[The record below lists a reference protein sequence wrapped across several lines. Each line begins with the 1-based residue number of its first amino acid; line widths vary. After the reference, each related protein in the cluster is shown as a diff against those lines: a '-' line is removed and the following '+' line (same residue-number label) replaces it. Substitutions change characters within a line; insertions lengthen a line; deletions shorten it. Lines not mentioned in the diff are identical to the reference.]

1 MRILPPMSDKPAK
14 TSGGEIVRRAGVV
27 ATGTLTSRILG
38 AVRDAVVAA
47 VFALGATDAFW
58 LAFTI
63 PNALRVLLGEGAVS
77 AAFIPVFTEVRDRES
92 MARAKEFY
100 GNLIGAMAVVLLV
113 VTVVGIACAPW
124 IVKGYAWGFQRDEAL
139 FETTV
144 ALTRLLF
151 PYIFLMGI
159 SALMMGALY
168 ASKRFAAPAFA
179 PALLNI
185 SLIAA
190 ALLLAPVLV
199 ELGWPAIFALAV
211 GALLGGA
218 LQIVAQLP
226 SLQKANLIVRP
237 RIGFSDIYVRKC
249 ARLMVPLL
257 AGLGVYQLNVLL
269 SRLFASFLPTGSV
282 SYLYYGQRLAEIPQ
296 GMFALAIASAA
307 LPSLSD
313 AVAKGDEEEAKR
325 LFRHAL
331 RLSLFVAVPAAV
343 ALAVLAEPTATV
355 FFGRGRYDAAAIHE
369 TTRSLVWQAAGIWA
383 VASVRTIVPMFHAH
397 NDTRTPVIASAFN
410 LVSFVI
416 LSLVLMGP
424 MQHAGLAAATTAA
437 AVTQL
442 VALLWLLHRRSGD
455 LGLAEVNA
463 SVLRIVVASA
473 VMGAVVWMG
482 ASFGQWRNGGN
493 DPRNLAVFG
502 ATVVIGLLTYLGV
515 AAALGSPELR
525 DLKAAIQRRV
535 RA

>member
-1 MRILPPMSDKPAK
+1 MRILPPMSTKPAK

-77 AAFIPVFTEVRDRES
+77 AAFVPVFTEVREREG

-100 GNLIGAMAVVLLV
+100 RNLVGAMAVVLLV
-113 VTVVGIACAPW
+113 VTVAGVAGAPW
-124 IVKGYAWGFQRDEAL
+124 LVKGYAWGFQRDEAL

-179 PALLNI
+179 PVWLNI
-185 SLIAA
+185 CLIGA
-190 ALLLAPVLV
+190 ALLLAPMFV
-199 ELGWPAIFALAV
+199 EFGWPAIFALAI

-226 SLQKANLIVRP
+226 SLAKEKLIIRP
-237 RIGFSDIYVRKC
+237 RVGFRDIYVRKC
-249 ARLMVPLL
+249 ARLMVPLM

-331 RLSLFVAVPAAV
+331 RLSLFVAVPATV
-343 ALAVLAEPTATV
+343 ALVVLAEPAATV
-355 FFGRGRYDAAAIHE
+355 FFGRGHYDAAAIHE
-369 TTRSLVWQAAGIWA
+369 TTRSLVWQASGIWA

-410 LVSFVI
+410 LVVFVG
-416 LSLVLMGP
+416 LSLALMGP

-442 VALLWLLHRRSGD
+442 VALLWLLRKRSGD
-455 LGLAEVNA
+455 LGMAEVRSSA
-463 SVLRIVVASA
+463 LRVLVASG
-473 VMGAVVWMG
+473 VMGGVVWAG
-482 ASFGQWRNGGN
+482 ARFGHWENGGN
-493 DPRNLAVFG
+493 DPRNLAVF
-502 ATVVIGLLTYLGV
+502 AVTVLVGLGTYLAV

-525 DLKAAIQRRV
+525 DLRAAIQRRV

>member
-1 MRILPPMSDKPAK
+1 MGILPPMSTEAAK

-77 AAFIPVFTEVRDRES
+77 AAFVPVFTEVRERDG

-100 GNLIGAMAVVLLV
+100 RNLIGAMAVVLLV
-113 VTVVGIACAPW
+113 VTLVGVAAAPW
-124 IVKGYAWGFQRDEAL
+124 IVKGYAWGFQRDAAL

-179 PALLNI
+179 PALLNVC
-185 SLIAA
+185 LIGA
-190 ALLLAPVLV
+190 ALLLAPMVV
-199 ELGWPAIFALAV
+199 ELGWPAIYALAI

-226 SLQKANLIVRP
+226 SLRKEGLVVRP
-237 RIGFSDIYVRKC
+237 RVGFDDIYVRKC

-296 GMFALAIASAA
+296 GMFALAIASAT
-307 LPSLSD
+307 LPSLSE
-313 AVAKGDEEEAKR
+313 AVASGDEAEAKR

-331 RLSLFVAVPAAV
+331 RLVLFVAVPATV
-343 ALAVLAEPTATV
+343 ALVVLAEPAATV
-355 FFGRGRYDAAAIHE
+355 FFGRGKYDAAAIHE
-369 TTRSLVWQAAGIWA
+369 TTRSLVWQASGIWA

-397 NDTRTPVIASAFN
+397 NDTRTPVVASAFN
-410 LVSFVI
+410 LVAFVG

-424 MQHAGLAAATTAA
+424 MQHAGLAAATSAA

-442 VALLWLLHRRSGD
+442 VALLWLLRRRSGS
-455 LGLAEVNA
+455 LGMAELSA
-463 SVLRIVVASA
+463 SALRIVVASTA
-473 VMGAVVWMG
+473 MGGVVWAG
-482 ASFGQWRNGGN
+482 ARFGQWDKGGN
-493 DPRNLAVFG
+493 DPRNLAVFA
-502 ATVVIGLLTYLGV
+502 ATAVVGLGTYLAI

-525 DLKAAIQRRV
+525 DLKAALKRRV

>member
-1 MRILPPMSDKPAK
+1 MRILPPMSTKPAK

-77 AAFIPVFTEVRDRES
+77 AAFVPVFTEVREREG

-100 GNLIGAMAVVLLV
+100 RNLVGAMAVVLLV
-113 VTVVGIACAPW
+113 VTLAGVAGAPW
-124 IVKGYAWGFQRDEAL
+124 LVKGYAWGFQRDEAL

-179 PALLNI
+179 PVWLNI
-185 SLIAA
+185 CLIGA
-190 ALLLAPVLV
+190 ALLLAPMFV
-199 ELGWPAIFALAV
+199 EFGWPAIFALAI

-226 SLQKANLIVRP
+226 SLAKEKLIIRP
-237 RIGFSDIYVRKC
+237 RVGFRDIYVRKC
-249 ARLMVPLL
+249 ARLMVPLM

-331 RLSLFVAVPAAV
+331 RLSLFVAVPATV
-343 ALAVLAEPTATV
+343 ALAVLAEPAATV
-355 FFGRGRYDAAAIHE
+355 FFGRGHYDAAAIHE
-369 TTRSLVWQAAGIWA
+369 TTRSLVWQASGIWA

-410 LVSFVI
+410 LVVFVG
-416 LSLVLMGP
+416 LSLALMGP

-442 VALLWLLHRRSGD
+442 VALLWLLRKRSGD
-455 LGLAEVNA
+455 LGMAEVRSSA
-463 SVLRIVVASA
+463 LRVLVASG
-473 VMGAVVWMG
+473 VMGGVVWAG
-482 ASFGQWRNGGN
+482 ARFGHWENGGN
-493 DPRNLAVFG
+493 DPRNLAVF
-502 ATVVIGLLTYLGV
+502 AVTVLVGLGTYLAV

-525 DLKAAIQRRV
+525 DLRAAIQRRV

>member
-77 AAFIPVFTEVRDRES
+77 AAFVPVFTEVRERES
-92 MARAKEFY
+92 MARAKQFY

-113 VTVVGIACAPW
+113 VTVVGVACAPW

-168 ASKRFAAPAFA
+168 ASKRFAAPSFA

-185 SLIAA
+185 CLIAA
-190 ALLLAPVLV
+190 ALLLAPMLV

-211 GALLGGA
+211 GALLGGV
-218 LQIVAQLP
+218 LQIIAQLP
-226 SLQKANLIVRP
+226 SLRKANLIVRP
-237 RIGFSDIYVRKC
+237 RIGFGDIHVRKC

-343 ALAVLAEPTATV
+343 ALAVLAEPTVTV

-410 LVSFVI
+410 LVAFVA

-437 AVTQL
+437 AVIQL
-442 VALLWLLHRRSGD
+442 VALLWLLHKRSGD

-473 VMGAVVWMG
+473 VMGAVVWTG
-482 ASFGQWRNGGN
+482 ASLGQWSNGGN
-493 DPRNLAVFG
+493 DPRNAAVFG

-525 DLKAAIQRRV
+525 DLKAAIERRV

>member
-1 MRILPPMSDKPAK
+1 MSATSTE

-27 ATGTLTSRILG
+27 AAGTLSSRILG

-47 VFALGATDAFW
+47 VFALAATDAFW

-77 AAFIPVFTEVRDRES
+77 AAFVPVFTEVREREGA
-92 MARAKEFY
+92 ARAREFY
-100 GNLIGAMAVVLLV
+100 RNLVGAMAVVLLF
-113 VTVVGIACAPW
+113 VTVVGVAGARW
-124 IVKGYAWGFQRDEAL
+124 IVKAYAWGFQRDEAL

-144 ALTRLLF
+144 ALTQILF

-179 PALLNI
+179 PALLNVA
-185 SLIAA
+185 LIGA
-190 ALLLAPVLV
+190 ALLLAPVV
-199 ELGWPAIFALAV
+199 VDLGWPAIYSLAV
-211 GALLGGA
+211 GALLGGL
-218 LQIVAQLP
+218 LQLLAQLP
-226 SLQKANLIVRP
+226 SLAKVHLAVRP
-237 RIGFSDIYVRKC
+237 RIGFSDVYVRKC
-249 ARLMVPLL
+249 VRLMLPLL

-313 AVAKGDEEEAKR
+313 AVARGNEIEAKR

-331 RLSLFVAVPAAV
+331 RLSLFVAVPAGV
-343 ALAVLAEPTATV
+343 ALALLAEPAVTV
-355 FFGRGRYDAAAIHE
+355 FFGRGRYDAVAIQE
-369 TTRSLVWQAAGIWA
+369 TARSFVWQAAGIWA

-397 NDTRTPVIASAFN
+397 NDTRTPVLASGFN
-410 LVSFVI
+410 LVTFVA
-416 LSLVLMGP
+416 LSAALMGP

-437 AVTQL
+437 AVAQL
-442 VALLWLLHRRSGD
+442 VALLALLRWRTGP
-455 LGLAEVNA
+455 LGLAEVRG
-463 SVLRIVVASA
+463 SLLRILGASA
-473 VMGAVVWMG
+473 AMGAVVWAG
-482 ASFGQWRNGGN
+482 ARLGRWELGGN
-493 DPRNLAVFG
+493 DPTNLLVFAG
-502 ATVVIGLLTYLGV
+502 TTLAGLVTYL
-515 AAALGSPELR
+515 AAARMLGAQELG
-525 DLKAAIQRRV
+525 DLRAAIARRA

>member
-1 MRILPPMSDKPAK
+1 MSAKPAK

-27 ATGTLTSRILG
+27 ATGTLSSRILG

-47 VFALGATDAFW
+47 VFALAATDAFW

-77 AAFIPVFTEVRDRES
+77 AAFVPVFTEVRERDS

-100 GNLIGAMAVVLLV
+100 RNLIGAMAVVLLV
-113 VTVVGIACAPW
+113 VTVIGIVCAPW
-124 IVKGYAWGFQRDEAL
+124 IVKAYAWGFQRDAAL

-151 PYIFLMGI
+151 PYIFLMGL

-190 ALLLAPVLV
+190 ALLLAPVLR
-199 ELGWPAIFALAV
+199 ELGWPAIFALAF
-211 GALLGGA
+211 GALLGGG
-218 LQIVAQLP
+218 LQLVAQLP
-226 SLQKANLIVRP
+226 SLHKEGLIVRP
-237 RIGFSDIYVRKC
+237 QVGFSDIYVRKC

-257 AGLGVYQLNVLL
+257 AGLGVYQLNILL

-307 LPSLSD
+307 LPALSD
-313 AVAKGDEEEAKR
+313 AVAHGDEEEAKR
-325 LFRHAL
+325 LFRHAF

-343 ALAVLAEPTATV
+343 ALAVLAEPAATV

-397 NDTRTPVIASAFN
+397 NDTRTPVIASALN
-410 LVSFVI
+410 LVAFI
-416 LSLVLMGP
+416 TLSLTLMGP

-442 VALLWLLHRRSGD
+442 VALLWLLRRRSGD
-455 LGLAEVNA
+455 LGMAEVNA
-463 SVLRIVVASA
+463 SVLRILVASA
-473 VMGAVVWMG
+473 AMGAVVWAG
-482 ASFGQWRNGGN
+482 ASLGQWQNGGN

-502 ATVVIGLLTYLGV
+502 ATVVVGLLTYLAL

-525 DLKAAIQRRV
+525 DLKAAIRRRV

>member
-1 MRILPPMSDKPAK
+1 MSDKPAK

-77 AAFIPVFTEVRDRES
+77 AAFVPVFTEVRERES
-92 MARAKEFY
+92 MARAKQFY

-113 VTVVGIACAPW
+113 VTVVGVACAPW

-168 ASKRFAAPAFA
+168 ASKRFAAPSFA

-185 SLIAA
+185 CLIAA

-199 ELGWPAIFALAV
+199 EFGWPAIFALAV

-218 LQIVAQLP
+218 LQIIAQLP
-226 SLQKANLIVRP
+226 SLRKANLIVRP
-237 RIGFSDIYVRKC
+237 RIGFGDIHVRKC

-343 ALAVLAEPTATV
+343 ALAVLAEPTVTV

-410 LVSFVI
+410 LVAFVA

-437 AVTQL
+437 AVIQL
-442 VALLWLLHRRSGD
+442 VALLWLLHKRSGD

-473 VMGAVVWMG
+473 VMGAVVWTG
-482 ASFGQWRNGGN
+482 ASLGQWSNGGN
-493 DPRNLAVFG
+493 DPRNAAVFG

-525 DLKAAIQRRV
+525 DLKAAIERRV

>member
-1 MRILPPMSDKPAK
+1 MSDEPVR

-38 AVRDAVVAA
+38 AIRDAVVAA

-77 AAFIPVFTEVRDRES
+77 AAFVPVFTEVRERES
-92 MARAKEFY
+92 MARARQFY
-100 GNLIGAMAVVLLV
+100 GNLIGAMALVLLV
-113 VTVVGIACAPW
+113 VTVVGIAGAPW

-144 ALTRLLF
+144 TLTRLLF

-185 SLIAA
+185 SLITA
-190 ALLLAPVLV
+190 ALLLAPLLV
-199 ELGWPAIFALAV
+199 DLGWPAIFALAA
-211 GALLGGA
+211 GALLGGV
-218 LQIVAQLP
+218 LQIAAQLP
-226 SLQKANLIVRP
+226 SLRKENLIVRP
-237 RIGFSDIYVRKC
+237 RIGFGDIYVRKC

-307 LPSLSD
+307 LPALSD

-331 RLSLFVAVPAAV
+331 RLSLFVAVPSAV
-343 ALAVLAEPTATV
+343 ALAVLAEPAATV
-355 FFGRGRYDAAAIHE
+355 FFGRGHYDAAAIHE

-410 LVSFVI
+410 LVAFVTLSF
-416 LSLVLMGP
+416 VLMGP
-424 MQHAGLAAATTAA
+424 MQHAGLAAATSAA

-455 LGLAEVNA
+455 LGLAEVQA

-473 VMGAVVWMG
+473 VMGGVVWAG
-482 ASFGQWRNGGN
+482 ARLGQWSNGGN
-493 DPRNLAVFG
+493 DPRNVAVFA
-502 ATVVIGLLTYLGV
+502 ATAVAGLGTYLLV

>member
-1 MRILPPMSDKPAK
+1 MRILPPMSASRAK
-14 TSGGEIVRRAGVV
+14 TSGGEIVRRAGVL
-27 ATGTLTSRILG
+27 ATGTLLSRILG
-38 AVRDAVVAA
+38 AVRDAIVAA
-47 VFALGATDAFW
+47 VFALAATDAFW

-77 AAFIPVFTEVRDRES
+77 AAFVPVFTEVREREG
-92 MARAKEFY
+92 MDRAKEFFR
-100 GNLIGAMAVVLLV
+100 NLVGAMAVVLFLV
-113 VTVVGIACAPW
+113 TLIGVLGAPW
-124 IVKGYAWGFQRDEAL
+124 IVKAYAWGFQRDDAL

-144 ALTRLLF
+144 SLTRMLF

-159 SALMMGALY
+159 SALVMGALY

-185 SLIAA
+185 SFIAA
-190 ALLLAPVLV
+190 ALLLAPMLRD
-199 ELGWPAIFALAV
+199 LGWPAIFSLAF
-211 GALLGGA
+211 GALVGGG
-218 LQIVAQLP
+218 LQILAQLP
-226 SLQKANLIVRP
+226 SLRKEGLFVRP
-237 RIGFSDIYVRKC
+237 KIGFDDVYVRKC
-249 ARLMVPLL
+249 VRLMVPLL
-257 AGLGVYQLNVLL
+257 AGLGVYQVNVLL

-307 LPSLSD
+307 LPSLSQ
-313 AVAKGDEEEAKR
+313 AVAHGDEDEAKR
-325 LFRHAL
+325 LFRHAF
-331 RLSLFVAVPAAV
+331 RLSLFVAIPATV
-343 ALAVLAEPTATV
+343 ALVVLAEPAVTV

-397 NDTRTPVIASAFN
+397 NDTRTPVIASALN
-410 LVSFVI
+410 LVAFMS

-437 AVTQL
+437 AITQL
-442 VALLWLLHRRSGD
+442 VALLWLLRRRSGK
-455 LGLAEVNA
+455 LGMSEVSA
-463 SVLRIVVASA
+463 SVLRALVASA
-473 VMGAVVWMG
+473 VMGVVVWAC
-482 ASFGQWRNGGN
+482 ASVGRWEMGGN
-493 DPRNLAVFG
+493 DPRNLTIFAATAV
-502 ATVVIGLLTYLGV
+502 AGLLTYVAV

-525 DLKAAIQRRV
+525 DLRAAIRRRV

>member
-1 MRILPPMSDKPAK
+1 MSDEPAK

-27 ATGTLTSRILG
+27 ATGTLSSRILG

-47 VFALGATDAFW
+47 VFALAATDAFW

-77 AAFIPVFTEVRDRES
+77 AAFVPVFTEVRERDG

-100 GNLIGAMAVVLLV
+100 RNLIGAMAVVLLV
-113 VTVVGIACAPW
+113 VTVAGIVFAPW

-185 SLIAA
+185 CLIAA
-190 ALLLAPVLV
+190 ALLLAPLFL
-199 ELGWPAIFALAV
+199 EYGWPAVFALAI

-226 SLQKANLIVRP
+226 SLRKVNLLVRP
-237 RIGFSDIYVRKC
+237 RIGFNDIYVRKC

-313 AVAKGDEEEAKR
+313 AVANGDEEEAKR

-331 RLSLFVAVPAAV
+331 RLSLFVAVPATV
-343 ALAVLAEPTATV
+343 ALVVLAEPATTM
-355 FFGRGRYDAAAIHE
+355 FFGRGHYDAAAIHE
-369 TTRSLVWQAAGIWA
+369 TTRSLVWQAGGIWA

-410 LVSFVI
+410 LVVFVS
-416 LSLVLMGP
+416 LSLLLMGP

-442 VALLWLLHRRSGD
+442 VALLWLLRRRSGE
-455 LGLAEVNA
+455 LGMTEVTA
-463 SVLRIVVASA
+463 SAVRIVAASA
-473 VMGAVVWMG
+473 VMGGVVWVG
-482 ASFGQWRNGGN
+482 AGFGRWEAGGN
-493 DPRNLAVFG
+493 DPRNLAVFV
-502 ATVVIGLLTYLGV
+502 ATAIVGLLAYL
-515 AAALGSPELR
+515 AATAALGSPELR
-525 DLKAAIQRRV
+525 DLRAAIRRRV

>member
-1 MRILPPMSDKPAK
+1 MSTKPGS

-38 AVRDAVVAA
+38 AIRDAVVAA

-77 AAFIPVFTEVRDRES
+77 AAFVPVFTEVREREG
-92 MARAKEFY
+92 MERAKEFY
-100 GNLIGAMAVVLLV
+100 RNLIGAMAVVLMV
-113 VTVVGIACAPW
+113 VTVAGIAGAPW
-124 IVKGYAWGFQRDEAL
+124 LVRGYAWGFQRDEAL

-179 PALLNI
+179 PAWLNI
-185 SLIAA
+185 CFIGA
-190 ALLLAPVLV
+190 ALLLAPMFV
-199 ELGWPAIFALAV
+199 EFGWPAIFALAI
-211 GALLGGA
+211 GALLGGG

-226 SLQKANLIVRP
+226 SLRKEKLLVRP
-237 RIGFSDIYVRKC
+237 RIGFGDIYVRKC
-249 ARLMVPLL
+249 GRLMVPLM

-331 RLSLFVAVPAAV
+331 RLSLFVAVPATV
-343 ALAVLAEPTATV
+343 ALAVLAEPAATV
-355 FFGRGRYDAAAIHE
+355 FFGRGHYDAAAIHE
-369 TTRSLVWQAAGIWA
+369 TTRSLVWQASGIWA

-397 NDTRTPVIASAFN
+397 NDTRTPVVASAFN
-410 LVSFVI
+410 LVVFVG
-416 LSLVLMGP
+416 LSLALMGP
-424 MQHAGLAAATTAA
+424 MQHAGLAAATSAA

-442 VALLWLLHRRSGD
+442 VALLWLLRRKSGG
-455 LGLAEVNA
+455 LGMAEVRSSA
-463 SVLRIVVASA
+463 LRVLVASG
-473 VMGAVVWMG
+473 VMGGVVWAG
-482 ASFGQWRNGGN
+482 ARLGQWENGGN

-502 ATVVIGLLTYLGV
+502 VTVVVGLGTYLAV

>member
-1 MRILPPMSDKPAK
+1 MSAKPSR

-27 ATGTLTSRILG
+27 AAGTLTSRILG
-38 AVRDAVVAA
+38 AVRDAVIAA
-47 VFALGATDAFW
+47 VFALAATDAFW

-77 AAFIPVFTEVRDRES
+77 AAFVPVFTEVRERES
-92 MARAKEFY
+92 KARAKEFY
-100 GNLIGAMAVVLLV
+100 RSLIGAMAVVLLA
-113 VTVVGIACAPW
+113 VTMVGIGAANW

-144 ALTRLLF
+144 ALTQLLF
-151 PYIFLMGI
+151 PYILLMGL
-159 SALMMGALY
+159 SALMMGALH
-168 ASKRFAAPAFA
+168 ASRRFAAPAFA
-179 PALLNI
+179 PALLNV

-190 ALLLAPVLV
+190 ALGIAPFLR
-199 ELGWPAIFALAV
+199 ELGWPAVFALAI
-211 GALLGGA
+211 GALFGGA
-218 LQIVAQLP
+218 LQLLAQLP
-226 SLQKANLIVRP
+226 SLKREDLIVRP
-237 RIGFSDIYVRKC
+237 RIGFDDPYVRKC

-307 LPSLSD
+307 LPSLSQ
-313 AVAKGDEEEAKR
+313 AVAHGDEDEAKR

-331 RLSLFVAVPAAV
+331 RLSLFVAVPAGV
-343 ALAVLAEPTATV
+343 ALAVLAEPAVTV
-355 FFGRGRYDAAAIHE
+355 FFGRGRYDLAAVHE
-369 TTRSLVWQAAGIWA
+369 TARSFIWQAAGIWA

-397 NDTRTPVIASAFN
+397 NDTRTPVVASALN
-410 LVSFVI
+410 LVAFI
-416 LSLVLMGP
+416 LLSLVLMGP

-442 VALLWLLHRRSGD
+442 IALLWLLRRRTGH
-455 LGLAEVNA
+455 LGMGEVRQSA
-463 SVLRIVVASA
+463 VRIIVASA
-473 VMGAVVWMG
+473 AMGGVVWVVSSLG
-482 ASFGQWRNGGN
+482 RWELGGN
-493 DPRNLAVFG
+493 EPLNLAVFVG
-502 ATVVIGLLTYLGV
+502 SVITGLVTYLLV
-515 AAALGSPELR
+515 AAALGSPELA
-525 DLKAAIQRRV
+525 DLRGSFQRRI

>member
-1 MRILPPMSDKPAK
+1 MRILPPMSTKPAK

-77 AAFIPVFTEVRDRES
+77 AAFVPVFTEVREREG

-100 GNLIGAMAVVLLV
+100 RNLVGAMAVVLLV
-113 VTVVGIACAPW
+113 VTVAGVAGAPW
-124 IVKGYAWGFQRDEAL
+124 LVKGYAWGFQRDEAL

-179 PALLNI
+179 PVWLNI
-185 SLIAA
+185 CLIGA
-190 ALLLAPVLV
+190 ALLLAPMFV
-199 ELGWPAIFALAV
+199 EFGWPAIFALAI

-218 LQIVAQLP
+218 LQIVSQLP
-226 SLQKANLIVRP
+226 SLAKEKLIIRP
-237 RIGFSDIYVRKC
+237 RVGFRDIYVRKC
-249 ARLMVPLL
+249 ARLMVPLM

-331 RLSLFVAVPAAV
+331 RLSLFVAVPATV
-343 ALAVLAEPTATV
+343 ALVVLAEPAATV
-355 FFGRGRYDAAAIHE
+355 FFGRGHYDAAAIHE
-369 TTRSLVWQAAGIWA
+369 TTRSLVWQASGIWA

-410 LVSFVI
+410 LVVFVG
-416 LSLVLMGP
+416 LSLALMGP

-442 VALLWLLHRRSGD
+442 VALLWLLRKRSGD
-455 LGLAEVNA
+455 LGMAEVRSSA
-463 SVLRIVVASA
+463 LRVLVASA
-473 VMGAVVWMG
+473 VMGGVVWAG
-482 ASFGQWRNGGN
+482 ARFGHWENGGN
-493 DPRNLAVFG
+493 DPRNLAVF
-502 ATVVIGLLTYLGV
+502 AVTVLVGLGTYLAV

-525 DLKAAIQRRV
+525 DLRAAIQRRV

>member
-1 MRILPPMSDKPAK
+1 MSAKPAK

-27 ATGTLTSRILG
+27 AAGTLSSRILG

-47 VFALGATDAFW
+47 VFALAATDAFW

-77 AAFIPVFTEVRDRES
+77 AAFVPVFTEVRERES
-92 MARAKEFY
+92 KARAKEFY
-100 GNLIGAMAVVLLV
+100 RNLIGAMAVVLSV
-113 VTVVGIACAPW
+113 VTLVGVVAAPW
-124 IVKGYAWGFQRDEAL
+124 IVKAYAWGFQRDEAL

-151 PYIFLMGI
+151 PYIFLMGL
-159 SALMMGALY
+159 SALMMGALH

-190 ALLLAPVLV
+190 ALLLAPVLQ
-199 ELGWPAIFALAV
+199 ELGWPAIFALAL

-218 LQIVAQLP
+218 LQLLAQLP
-226 SLQKANLIVRP
+226 SLAKEGLVVRP
-237 RIGFSDIYVRKC
+237 QVGFGDIYVRKC

-307 LPSLSD
+307 LPSLSH
-313 AVAKGDEEEAKR
+313 AVAHGDEEEAKR

-331 RLSLFVAVPAAV
+331 RLSLFVAVPAGV
-343 ALAVLAEPTATV
+343 ALVVLAEPAVTV
-355 FFGRGRYDAAAIHE
+355 FFGRGRYDAAAIQE
-369 TTRSLVWQAAGIWA
+369 TTRSFVWQAAGIWA
-383 VASVRTIVPMFHAH
+383 VASVRTIIPMFHAH
-397 NDTRTPVIASAFN
+397 NDTRTPVVASGLN
-410 LVSFVI
+410 LVTFVA
-416 LSLVLMGP
+416 LGLGLMGP

-437 AVTQL
+437 AVVQF
-442 VALLWLLHRRSGD
+442 VALLWLLRRRTGY
-455 LGLAEVNA
+455 LGMAEINA
-463 SVLRIVVASA
+463 SVFRIAAASA
-473 VMGAVVWMG
+473 VMGGVVWIG
-482 ASFGQWRNGGN
+482 ASFGRWELGGN
-493 DPRNLAVFG
+493 DPRNVAVFVAT
-502 ATVVIGLLTYLGV
+502 ATVGLLTYLVV
-515 AAALGSPELR
+515 AAVFRAPELG
-525 DLKAAIQRRV
+525 DLRAAIRRRV

>member
-1 MRILPPMSDKPAK
+1 MSAKPDR

-27 ATGTLTSRILG
+27 ATGTLSSRILG

-77 AAFIPVFTEVRDRES
+77 AAFVPVFTEVREREG

-100 GNLIGAMAVVLLV
+100 RNLIGAMAVVLLV
-113 VTVVGIACAPW
+113 VTLFGIVGAPW

-139 FETTV
+139 FATTV

-185 SLIAA
+185 SLIAG
-190 ALLLAPVLV
+190 ALLLAPLF
-199 ELGWPAIFALAV
+199 LQFGWPAIFALAV

-226 SLQKANLIVRP
+226 SLRKENLIVRP

-331 RLSLFVAVPAAV
+331 RLSPRPSTFLVRRGAGDGRPGRARGAGDDHVLWTRPVRLSRRPPDHPLIGVAGRRHLGGRVGAHDRSHVPRAQRHSNPGHRERVQSRGLRHPQSPPDGADAARWPRRSNHRGRDRPARRA
-343 ALAVLAEPTATV
+343 ALAPSAEV
-355 FFGRGRYDAAAIHE
+355 RGSRDGRGYGERLSCP
-369 TTRSLVWQAAGIWA
+369 RSQRSNGWGRLAG
-383 VASVRTIVPMFHAH
+383 
-397 NDTRTPVIASAFN
+397 
-410 LVSFVI
+410 
-416 LSLVLMGP
+416 
-424 MQHAGLAAATTAA
+424 
-437 AVTQL
+437 
-442 VALLWLLHRRSGD
+442 RR
-455 LGLAEVNA
+455 A
-463 SVLRIVVASA
+463 
-473 VMGAVVWMG
+473 
-482 ASFGQWRNGGN
+482 
-493 DPRNLAVFG
+493 
-502 ATVVIGLLTYLGV
+502 
-515 AAALGSPELR
+515 
-525 DLKAAIQRRV
+525 RRV
-535 RA
+535 GRRRQ

>member
-1 MRILPPMSDKPAK
+1 MSAQPDK

-27 ATGTLTSRILG
+27 ATGTLSSRILG

-77 AAFIPVFTEVRDRES
+77 AAFVPVFTEAREREG

-100 GNLIGAMAVVLLV
+100 RNLIGAMAVVLLV
-113 VTVVGIACAPW
+113 VTLIGIVGAPW

-139 FETTV
+139 FATTV

-190 ALLLAPVLV
+190 ALLLAPLFL
-199 ELGWPAIFALAV
+199 EFGWPAIFALAV

-226 SLQKANLIVRP
+226 SLRKEKLIVRP

-313 AVAKGDEEEAKR
+313 AVAKGD
-325 LFRHAL
+325 
-331 RLSLFVAVPAAV
+331 
-343 ALAVLAEPTATV
+343 
-355 FFGRGRYDAAAIHE
+355 
-369 TTRSLVWQAAGIWA
+369 
-383 VASVRTIVPMFHAH
+383 
-397 NDTRTPVIASAFN
+397 
-410 LVSFVI
+410 
-416 LSLVLMGP
+416 
-424 MQHAGLAAATTAA
+424 
-437 AVTQL
+437 
-442 VALLWLLHRRSGD
+442 
-455 LGLAEVNA
+455 
-463 SVLRIVVASA
+463 
-473 VMGAVVWMG
+473 
-482 ASFGQWRNGGN
+482 
-493 DPRNLAVFG
+493 
-502 ATVVIGLLTYLGV
+502 
-515 AAALGSPELR
+515 
-525 DLKAAIQRRV
+525 
-535 RA
+535 

>member
-1 MRILPPMSDKPAK
+1 MRILPPMADQPVR
-14 TSGGEIVRRAGVV
+14 TSRGEIVRRAGVV
-27 ATGTLTSRILG
+27 ATGTLASRILG

-47 VFALGATDAFW
+47 VFALAATDAFW

-77 AAFIPVFTEVRDRES
+77 AAFVPVYTEVREREGTE
-92 MARAKEFY
+92 RAKEFY
-100 GNLIGAMAVVLLV
+100 RNLVGAMSVVLIA
-113 VTVVGIACAPW
+113 VTVIGVLFAPW
-124 IVKGYAWGFQRDEAL
+124 IVKAYAWGFQRDEAL
-139 FETTV
+139 FDTTV
-144 ALTRLLF
+144 TLTRMVF
-151 PYIFLMGI
+151 PYILLMGL

-168 ASKRFAAPAFA
+168 ANKRFAAPSFA

-185 SLIAA
+185 GLIAS
-190 ALLLAPVLV
+190 ALFIAPWFE

-218 LQIVAQLP
+218 LQLVAQAPALHH
-226 SLQKANLIVRP
+226 ANLIVRP
-237 RIGFSDIYVRKC
+237 RIGFDDLYVRKC

-313 AVAKGDEEEAKR
+313 AVAQGDEEEAKR

-331 RLSLFVAVPAAV
+331 GLSLFVAVPAAV
-343 ALAVLAEPTATV
+343 ALAVLAEPATTV
-355 FFGRGRYDAAAIHE
+355 FFGRGRYDAIAIHE

-410 LVSFVI
+410 LVAFVG
-416 LSLVLMGP
+416 LSVVLMGP

-437 AVTQL
+437 AVIQL
-442 VALLWLLHRRSGD
+442 LALLGLLRLRSGP
-455 LGLAEVNA
+455 LGMKEVA
-463 SVLRIVVASA
+463 VSLVRIVVASA
-473 VMGAVVWMG
+473 VMGAVVWAAARLG
-482 ASFGQWRNGGN
+482 RWNEGGN
-493 DPRNLAVFG
+493 DPRNLLVFG
-502 ATVVIGLLTYLGV
+502 ATALVGGLTYLAV
-515 AAALGSPELR
+515 AAALGSAELR
-525 DLKAAIQRRV
+525 ALKNVIRRRV

>member
-1 MRILPPMSDKPAK
+1 VRILPPMSTEPAK

-38 AVRDAVVAA
+38 AIRDAVVAA

-77 AAFIPVFTEVRDRES
+77 AAFVPVFTEVREREG

-100 GNLIGAMAVVLLV
+100 RNLVGAMAVVLLV
-113 VTVVGIACAPW
+113 VTLAGVAGAPW
-124 IVKGYAWGFQRDEAL
+124 LVKGYAWGFQRDEAL

-179 PALLNI
+179 PVWLNI
-185 SLIAA
+185 CLIGA
-190 ALLLAPVLV
+190 ALLLAPMFV
-199 ELGWPAIFALAV
+199 EFGWPAIFALAI

-218 LQIVAQLP
+218 LQIVSQLP
-226 SLQKANLIVRP
+226 SLAKEKLIVRP
-237 RIGFSDIYVRKC
+237 RVGFRDIYVRKC
-249 ARLMVPLL
+249 ARLMVPLM

-331 RLSLFVAVPAAV
+331 RLSLFVAVPATV
-343 ALAVLAEPTATV
+343 ALVVLAEPAATV
-355 FFGRGRYDAAAIHE
+355 FFGRGHYDAAAIHE
-369 TTRSLVWQAAGIWA
+369 TTRSLVWQASGIWA

-397 NDTRTPVIASAFN
+397 NDTRTPVIASACN
-410 LVSFVI
+410 LVVFVG
-416 LSLVLMGP
+416 LSLALMGP

-442 VALLWLLHRRSGD
+442 VALLWLLRKRSGD
-455 LGLAEVNA
+455 LGMAEVRSSA
-463 SVLRIVVASA
+463 LRVLVSSG
-473 VMGAVVWMG
+473 VMGGVVWVG
-482 ASFGQWRNGGN
+482 ASFGHWDNGGN
-493 DPRNLAVFG
+493 DPRNLAVF
-502 ATVVIGLLTYLGV
+502 AVTALVGLGTYLAV

-525 DLKAAIQRRV
+525 DLRAAIQRRV

>member
-1 MRILPPMSDKPAK
+1 MSDKPAK

-77 AAFIPVFTEVRDRES
+77 AAFVPVFTEVRERES
-92 MARAKEFY
+92 LARAKQFY
-100 GNLIGAMAVVLLV
+100 GNLFGAMAVVLLV

-185 SLIAA
+185 CLIAA
-190 ALLLAPVLV
+190 ALLLAPMLV

-211 GALLGGA
+211 GALLGGV
-218 LQIVAQLP
+218 LQIIAQLP
-226 SLQKANLIVRP
+226 SLRKANLIVRP
-237 RIGFSDIYVRKC
+237 RIGFGDIHVRKC

-313 AVAKGDEEEAKR
+313 AVAKGDEQEAKR

-410 LVSFVI
+410 LVAFVA

-437 AVTQL
+437 AVVQL
-442 VALLWLLHRRSGD
+442 VALLWLLHKRSGD

-473 VMGAVVWMG
+473 VMGAVVWTG
-482 ASFGQWRNGGN
+482 ASLGQWSNGGN
-493 DPRNLAVFG
+493 DPRNVGVFG

-525 DLKAAIQRRV
+525 DLKAAIERRV